1 MKKELGD
8 EVSYVS
14 DQDTEIHTNKS
25 RYASICKALGYSH
38 EFFIKTRHLHSSNSS
53 EHGFGANDDSYDADP
68 TSRSSSYQ
76 TTRQSISRIRRHQR
90 PTLADKA
97 RSGPSS
103 NASYLSDTSQS
114 GRHLLD
120 DDDSPDDAA
129 GSGPPSGPSS
139 NASYLSDTSR
149 PSRHLLDD
157 DDSPDDAAGSGPPT
171 GQSLASGRP
180 KRTMPD
186 RSAKPLGDPDVGR
199 RREQPYVDPDTGE
212 LLVST
217 SLGASAPG
225 TGSTKRPL
233 PDSPTS
239 LLQPDNTARRRQE
252 AGDMRSR
259 EEMGSSSRSRK
270 EHSHKQR
277 GRA

>member
-103 NASYLSDTSQS
+103 NASYLSDTS
-114 GRHLLD
+114 
-120 DDDSPDDAA
+120 
-129 GSGPPSGPSS
+129 
-139 NASYLSDTSR
+139 R

-157 DDSPDDAAGSGPPT
+157 DDSPDDAAGSGPPTGQSLASGRPKRTMPDRSAKQT